1 MSQALQVLKDVFG
14 YDAFRN
20 NQQQIID
27 AVLNG
32 ENTLAVMPT
41 GGGKSLCYQI
51 PALMLD
57 GTTIVI
63 SPLIALMKDQVDILT
78 RNGIRAGFIN
88 SSQSMEE
95 SRAVLDDVKYGDM
108 KLLYISPE
116 RLENEYFC
124 QQLSQIYVPLIAVD
138 EAHCISQWGHDFR
151 PSYRYISRALSL
163 WPTPPTVI
171 ALTATA
177 TTFVQEEICQQLS
190 ISQERIFI
198 SSFERDNLSFS
209 VMTGIQKDAF
219 LKKFTKEKAEQTG
232 IIYCSTRKSVEAV
245 YTLLSNAKVKVSKY
259 HGGMNEHERTEEQNR
274 FIYDETHVMVATNAF
289 GMGINKTN
297 VRYVIHYN
305 MPRNLEG
312 YYQEAGRAG
321 RDGLESECILLY
333 SASDEQT
340 QRFLIDQSDDEDR
353 KRVELGKLQSMIG
366 YCHTENC
373 LQQYIVD
380 YFGQTESTPCGKCNC
395 CQDDRPQLNMT
406 VEAQKVLS
414 CVVRMGQKFGKTM
427 TAQVLAGSNNAKI
440 NDFGFHKL
448 PTFGILKPMTQ
459 KEIAAFIDFLI
470 AEKLLAVQAGQ
481 FPTIYVTD
489 LGRDVLIGQ
498 QEVLRKG
505 APIIKAVTVEDPMF
519 VVLRALRKEIAAR
532 EGVPPFVVFSD
543 KTLQDMCLKKPT
555 SRDEMLEVTGV
566 GAAKFDKYGEQFI
579 TAILENM
586 VRR

>member
-1 MSQALQVLKDVFG
+1 MSNALQVLKDVFG

-20 NQQQIID
+20 NQQHIID
-27 AVLNG
+27 AVLRG

-95 SRAVLDDVKYGDM
+95 SRAVLDEVKYGGM

-151 PSYRYISRALSL
+151 PSYRYIARALSL
-163 WPTPPTVI
+163 WQTPPTVI

-177 TTFVQEEICQQLS
+177 TSLVQDEICQQLH
-190 ISQERIFI
+190 IANERIFI

-209 VMTGIQKDAF
+209 VMTGIQKDAY
-219 LKKFTKEKAEQTG
+219 LKKFMKEKPNQTG

-245 YTLLSNAKVKVSKY
+245 YSLLANAKVKVSKY

-274 FIYDETHVMVATNAF
+274 FIYDETNVMVATNAF
-289 GMGINKTN
+289 GMGINKTD
-297 VRYVIHYN
+297 VRFVIHYN

-340 QRFLIDQSDDEDR
+340 QRFLIDQSDDEER
-353 KRVELGKLQSMIG
+353 KRVELGKLQAMIG
-366 YCHTENC
+366 YCHTEHC

-380 YFGQTESTPCGKCNC
+380 YFGQAESAPCKKCNN
-395 CQDDRPQLNMT
+395 CQDDRPLLNMT

-459 KEIAAFIDFLI
+459 KEIAAFIDYLI
-470 AEKLLAVQAGQ
+470 AEKMLAVQAGQ

-489 LGRDVLIGQ
+489 LGRDVLMGQ
-498 QEVLRKG
+498 LEVHRKG
-505 APIIKAVTVEDPMF
+505 APVIKAVTVEDPMF
-519 VVLRALRKEIAAR
+519 VVLRALRKDIAAR

-543 KTLQDMCLKKPT
+543 KTLQDMCMKKPT
-555 SRDEMLEVTGV
+555 SRDEMLDVTGV
-566 GAAKFDKYGEQFI
+566 GAAKFEKYGEQFI
-579 TAILENM
+579 TCILENM
-586 VRR
+586 VRG

>member
-1 MSQALQVLKDVFG
+1 MLQALQILKDVFG
-14 YDAFRN
+14 YDEFRN
-20 NQQQIID
+20 SQQHIID

-95 SRAVLDDVKYGDM
+95 SRAVLDEVKYGDM

-151 PSYRYISRALSL
+151 PSYRYIARALSL

-177 TTFVQEEICQQLS
+177 TTLVQEEICQQLS
-190 ISQERIFI
+190 IASERIFI

-209 VMTGIQKDAF
+209 VMTGVQKDAF
-219 LKKFTKEKAEQTG
+219 LKKFTKEKTEQTG

-245 YTLLSNAKVKVSKY
+245 YTLLTNAKVKVSKY
-259 HGGMNEHERTEEQNR
+259 HGGMNEHERTAEQNR

-340 QRFLIDQSDDEDR
+340 QRFLIDQADDEER
-353 KRVELGKLQSMIG
+353 KRMELGKLQSMIG

-380 YFGQTESTPCGKCNC
+380 YFGQAESKPCGKCNC
-395 CQDDRPQLNMT
+395 CQDERPQLNMT

-414 CVVRMGQKFGKTM
+414 CVIRMGQKFGKTM

-440 NDFGFHKL
+440 NDFKFNKL

-459 KEIAAFIDFLI
+459 KEIAAFIDYLI

-481 FPTIYVTD
+481 FPTIFVTD
-489 LGRDVLIGQ
+489 KGRDVLMGEL
-498 QEVLRKG
+498 EVLRKG

-519 VVLRALRKEIAAR
+519 VVLRALRKDISAR

-566 GAAKFDKYGEQFI
+566 GAAKFEKYGEQFI

-586 VRR
+586 VRS

>member
-151 PSYRYISRALSL
+151 PSYRYIARALSL

-190 ISQERIFI
+190 IASERIFI

-380 YFGQTESTPCGKCNC
+380 YFGQTESVPCGKCNC
-395 CQDDRPQLNMT
+395 CQDERPQLNMT

-489 LGRDVLIGQ
+489 LGRDVLMGQ

-519 VVLRALRKEIAAR
+519 VILRALRKDIAAR

-566 GAAKFDKYGEQFI
+566 GAAKFEKYGEQFI

-586 VRR
+586 VRS

>member
-1 MSQALQVLKDVFG
+1 MSQALHVLKEVFG

-27 AVLNG
+27 AVLNQQ
-32 ENTLAVMPT
+32 NTLAVMPT

-63 SPLIALMKDQVDILT
+63 SPLIALMKDQVNILT
-78 RNGIRAGFIN
+78 RNGIQAAFIN

-95 SRAVLDDVKYGDM
+95 SRAVLDDVKYGNI
-108 KLLYISPE
+108 KLLYVSPE

-151 PSYRYISRALSL
+151 PSYRYIARVLSL
-163 WPTPPTVI
+163 WPTAPTVI

-177 TTFVQEEICQQLS
+177 TTLVQEEICQQLQ
-190 ISQERIFI
+190 IENDQIFI

-245 YTLLSNAKVKVSKY
+245 YTLLANAKVKVSKY
-259 HGGMNEHERTEEQNR
+259 HGGMNEHERTTEQNR

-340 QRFLIDQSDDEDR
+340 QRFLIDQSDDEER
-353 KRVELGKLQSMIG
+353 KRMELGKLQSMIG

-380 YFGQTESTPCGKCNC
+380 YFGQQHSAPCGKCNC
-395 CQDDRPQLNMT
+395 CQDERPQLNMT

-414 CVVRMGQKFGKTM
+414 CVVRMGQKFGKTL

-459 KEIAAFIDFLI
+459 KEIAAFIDYLI
-470 AEKLLAVQAGQ
+470 SEKMLAVQAGQ
-481 FPTIYVTD
+481 FTPIYVTD
-489 LGRDVLIGQ
+489 NGRDVL
-498 QEVLRKG
+498 
-505 APIIKAVTVEDPMF
+505 M
-519 VVLRALRKEIAAR
+519 
-532 EGVPPFVVFSD
+532 
-543 KTLQDMCLKKPT
+543 
-555 SRDEMLEVTGV
+555 
-566 GAAKFDKYGEQFI
+566 
-579 TAILENM
+579 
-586 VRR
+586 

>member
-1 MSQALQVLKDVFG
+1 MTQALTVLKDVFG
-14 YDAFRN
+14 YNEFRN

-27 AVLNG
+27 SVLNRT
-32 ENTLAVMPT
+32 NTLAVMPT

-78 RNGIRAGFIN
+78 RNGIRAAFIN

-95 SRAVLDDVKYGDM
+95 SRAVLDDVKFGDV
-108 KLLYISPE
+108 KLLYVSPE

-151 PSYRYISRALSL
+151 PSYRYIARVLSL
-163 WPTPPTVI
+163 WSTPPTVI

-177 TTFVQEEICQQLS
+177 TSFVQDEICQQLHIDS
-190 ISQERIFI
+190 ERVYI

-219 LKKFTKEKAEQTG
+219 LKKFMKEKAKQTS

-245 YTLLSNAKVKVSKY
+245 YTLLANAKVKVSKY
-259 HGGMNEHERTEEQNR
+259 HGGMNEHERTNEQNR
-274 FIYDETHVMVATNAF
+274 FIYDETNVMVATNAF
-289 GMGINKTN
+289 GMGINKTD
-297 VRYVIHYN
+297 VRHVIHYN
-305 MPRNLEG
+305 MPRNIEG

-340 QRFLIDQSDDEDR
+340 QRFLIDQADDEDR

-380 YFGQTESTPCGKCNC
+380 YFGQANSAPCGKCNC
-395 CQDDRPQLNMT
+395 CQDERPQLNMT

-414 CVVRMGQKFGKTM
+414 CVVRMGQKFGKIM

-459 KEIAAFIDFLI
+459 KEIAAFIDYLI

-481 FPTIYVTD
+481 FPTIFVSD
-489 LGRDVLIGQ
+489 LGRDVLMGQ
-498 QEVLRKG
+498 QQVLRKG
-505 APIIKAVTVEDPMF
+505 APVIKAVTVEDPLF
-519 VVLRALRKEIAAR
+519 VVLRALRKEISTR

-543 KTLQDMCLKKPT
+543 KTLQDMCVKKPT
-555 SRDEMLEVTGV
+555 TRDEMLEVTGV
-566 GAAKFDKYGEQFI
+566 GTAKFEKYGEQFI
-579 TAILENM
+579 TCILENM
-586 VRR
+586 QRV

>member
-1 MSQALQVLKDVFG
+1 MQQALHVLKEVFG
-14 YDAFRN
+14 YDSFRN

-27 AVLNG
+27 TVLHG
-32 ENTLAVMPT
+32 ENSLAVMPT

-51 PALMLD
+51 PALLLD

-78 RNGIRAGFIN
+78 RNGIRAAFIN

-95 SRAVLDDVKYGDM
+95 SRAVLDDVKYGDV

-151 PSYRYISRALSL
+151 PSYRYIARALSL

-177 TTFVQEEICQQLS
+177 TTFVQEEICEQLH
-190 ISQERIFI
+190 ISTERIFI

-209 VMTGIQKDAF
+209 VMTGIQKDAY
-219 LKKFTKEKAEQTG
+219 LKKFMKEKAGQTG

-245 YTLLSNAKVKVSKY
+245 YTLLTNSKVKVSKY
-259 HGGMNEHERTEEQNR
+259 HGGMNEQDRTMEQNR
-274 FIYDETHVMVATNAF
+274 FIFDETNVMVATNAF
-289 GMGINKTN
+289 GMGINKTD
-297 VRYVIHYN
+297 VRFVIHYN

-340 QRFLIDQSDDEDR
+340 QRFLIDQSEDEER
-353 KRVELGKLQSMIG
+353 KRVELSKLQSMIG
-366 YCHTENC
+366 YVHTENC
-373 LQQYIVD
+373 LQQYIVS
-380 YFGQTESTPCGKCNC
+380 YFGQAESNRCGKCNN
-395 CQDDRPQLNMT
+395 CQDERPQLNMT

-414 CVVRMGQKFGKTM
+414 CVVRMGQKFGKMM
-427 TAQVLAGSNNAKI
+427 TAQVLAGSNNTKI
-440 NDFGFHKL
+440 RDFGFHKL

-459 KEIAAFIDFLI
+459 KEIAAFIDYLI
-470 AEKLLAVQAGQ
+470 AENMLAVQAGQ

-489 LGRDVLIGQ
+489 LGRDVLMGQ
-498 QEVLRKG
+498 LEVHRKG
-505 APIIKAVTVEDPMF
+505 APIIKAVTEEDPLF
-519 VVLRALRKEIAAR
+519 NVLRALRKDIADR
-532 EGVPPFVVFSD
+532 EEVPAFVVFSD

-555 SRDEMLEVTGV
+555 SREEMLEVTGV
-566 GAAKFDKYGEQFI
+566 GAAKFEKYGEQFI
-579 TAILENM
+579 TCILENM
-586 VRR
+586 VRG